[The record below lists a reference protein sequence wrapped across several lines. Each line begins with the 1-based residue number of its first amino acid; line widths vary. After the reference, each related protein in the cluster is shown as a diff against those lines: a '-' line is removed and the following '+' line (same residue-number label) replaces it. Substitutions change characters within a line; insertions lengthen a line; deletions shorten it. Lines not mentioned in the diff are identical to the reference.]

1 MKLRMRGDSIR
12 LRLTQGEV
20 TALVETGLVEER
32 VTFGPSVSLT
42 YAIATDSKSSK
53 VEAILENGTT
63 TARVVVRAPAQLVHA
78 WAKDPKEVGFE
89 AAQDVG
95 TTKEEGKTLRILVEK
110 DFACLVERPHEDN
123 ADAFPNPNTSC

>member
-20 TALVETGLVEER
+20 AALVEEGRVEEL
-32 VTFGPSVSLT
+32 VTFGPGVSLS
-42 YAIATDSKSSK
+42 YAIVCASGASKID
-53 VEAILENGTT
+53 AILEQGT
-63 TARVVVRAPAQLVHA
+63 RVVVRAPESLVQA

-89 AAQDVG
+89 TTQDVG
-95 TTKEEGKTLRILVEK
+95 NGKTLRILVEK